1 MDAIAIF
8 SPALDRAWCPL
19 RNRDNCDFGD
29 SGEGEKNQGLIA
41 DQRLSAA
48 AMAAAA
54 SVLAIAQALAEIF
67 STSQCPYC
75 TSRAFYSL
83 SLSHAIRLPKP
94 IPTISDY
101 LITRKRDL
109 LLALTR
115 M

>member
-1 MDAIAIF
+1 MDAIF
-8 SPALDRAWCPL
+8 SSALDRAWCPL

-41 DQRLSAA
+41 DQTFRGGGGGQR
-48 AMAAAA
+48 
-54 SVLAIAQALAEIF
+54 VLAIAQALAEIF
-67 STSQCPYC
+67 TTSQCPYC

>member
-1 MDAIAIF
+1 MDAIF
-8 SPALDRAWCPL
+8 SSALDRAWCPL

-29 SGEGEKNQGLIA
+29 SSEGEKNQGLIA

-67 STSQCPYC
+67 TTSQCPYC

-94 IPTISDY
+94 IPIISDY